1 MNAPP
6 PNLLLASR
14 SPRRALLLREAGFE
28 VETIESG
35 IDDRDL
41 VPGDVTIAQWTAA
54 LAHLKARAALRQLE
68 AHALIL
74 GAEAHAHDEPCT
86 HAHDESS
93 NRGMLPAHAL
103 IIGADTVVEVDG
115 RIIGQPR
122 DAADARR
129 IIRGLAQREHDVIT
143 GVSVIHPPTGHE
155 DLFVDIARVR
165 VGRIP
170 DASIDEYVATGQW
183 RGKAGAYNLS
193 ERLAAG
199 WPIEYE
205 GDPATIMGLP
215 MQRLTR
221 YFARRWGVAPRL
233 DAARAARKE

>member
-1 MNAPP
+1 VNAPP
-6 PNLLLASR
+6 PSLLLASR
-14 SPRRALLLREAGFE
+14 SPRRLRLLREAGFE

-41 VPGDVTIAQWTAA
+41 TPGHVTIAQWTAA

-68 AHALIL
+68 AHAYD
-74 GAEAHAHDEPCT
+74 EFHA

-93 NRGMLPAHAL
+93 NRGMPPSPLHAL
-103 IIGADTVVEVDG
+103 ILGADTLVEVDG

-122 DAADARR
+122 DADDARR
-129 IIRGLAQREHDVIT
+129 IIRDLAQRSHDVIT
-143 GVSVIHPPTGHE
+143 GVSVIHAPMGDE

-170 DASIDEYVATGQW
+170 KASIDEYIGAGQW

-215 MQRLTR
+215 MRRLTD

-233 DAARAARKE
+233 DAARKE

>member
-6 PNLLLASR
+6 PSLLLASR

-35 IDDRDL
+35 IDDRGL
-41 VPGDVTIAQWTAA
+41 APGRVTIAQWTAA
-54 LAHLKARAALRQLE
+54 LAHLKARAAL
-68 AHALIL
+68 AHLKARADTHPR
-74 GAEAHAHDEPCT
+74 AET

-93 NRGMLPAHAL
+93 NRGMRPESRHAL
-103 IIGADTVVEVDG
+103 LIGADTVVEVDG

-129 IIRGLAQREHDVIT
+129 IIRDLADREHDVIT
-143 GVSVIHPPTGHE
+143 GVSVIDLPTGGE
-155 DLFVDIARVR
+155 DLFVDTSRVLVGPIA
-165 VGRIP
+165 
-170 DASIDEYVATGQW
+170 DASIDEYIASGRW

-199 WPIEYE
+199 WPIQYR
-205 GDPATIMGLP
+205 GDPATVMGLP
-215 MQRLTR
+215 MQRLTI
-221 YFARRWGVAPRL
+221 YLARRWGVAPTSTPLERTG
-233 DAARAARKE
+233 RPG